1 VLFVSQMSFLMSTF
15 KYVCTVFLRLNN
27 LKEGDRQ
34 AMGWVL
40 VLLDVVFMV
49 ASVVAFVMVVVLLR
63 AIGAGSRQKEQ
74 LNKAGVSVK
83 VVPSQ
88 QPEQQQQE
96 QQRSTL
102 EQEIVALKWQKNIR
116 KTLVKNTQ
124 LGSKGAHT
132 LSRVKS
138 TRTRKVEEIE
148 KNHESHRNMAVQNIK
163 EQQAKR
169 RGSLQ
174 LRVQARNQ
182 KKNVVQVVNDGAA
195 LPENETVLGQVQEQ
209 EQEQEQVAPQVVA
222 SGGGGGE
229 GGGGVGGGGVGSRS
243 RSDAT
248 TINTQERVDTIRL
261 ALRKITKTPA
271 LFQKWLTHQDKA
283 SAGLL
288 SRVHFAKLVRKIVQK
303 MGKEDVKESFM
314 ESMWA
319 LVKEGGGKD
328 VAGDQ
333 VEHGV
338 VKAWVFADR

>member
-1 VLFVSQMSFLMSTF
+1 
-15 KYVCTVFLRLNN
+15 
-27 LKEGDRQ
+27 
-34 AMGWVL
+34 
-40 VLLDVVFMV
+40 
-49 ASVVAFVMVVVLLR
+49 
-63 AIGAGSRQKEQ
+63 
-74 LNKAGVSVK
+74 
-83 VVPSQ
+83 VPSQ
-88 QPEQQQQE
+88 QLEQQQQE

-148 KNHESHRNMAVQNIK
+148 KNHENHRNMAVQNIK

-195 LPENETVLGQVQEQ
+195 LPENETVLGQVQ

-319 LVKEGGGKD
+319 LVKEGGGMD
-328 VAGDQ
+328 VSGDQ